1 MSEKIPGKLV
11 FACGGTI
18 EANDVSGHKIGER
31 LIVGTQP
38 HQNHQMPKMDGKDHH
53 CVWSCP
59 STIKLSGRKFYRS
72 GWFEDGTK
80 GMMMSCKI
88 TGIVHANTTEQAR
101 CKASPGSAGCASG
114 SEAT

>member
-1 MSEKIPGKLV
+1 MSKGNIV

-18 EANDVSGHKIGER
+18 EAKDVSGHKVGER
-31 LIVGTQP
+31 LIVGTHP
-38 HQNHQMPKMDGKDHH
+38 HQKHSMPQIDGKDHH

-88 TGIVHANTTEQAR
+88 TGIVPAN
-101 CKASPGSAGCASG
+101 ASG
-114 SEAT
+114 EGRKPASERTA